1 MDEMPLTSE
10 KVIKGCCTSLG
21 DRPDVQFHVKELAGK
36 RLCPIKGA
44 MKTLENVVDYLTGTM
59 DFYVKMTRRN
69 PAQSF
74 RCRTKGV
81 TTPPFYEADPT
92 CWLLEVA
99 TDSDRS
105 GNKLSRR
112 STSCGFVFLGEFR
125 FILVRG
131 PSVTLP

>member
-1 MDEMPLTSE
+1 M
-10 KVIKGCCTSLG
+10 
-21 DRPDVQFHVKELAGK
+21 KE
-36 RLCPIKGA
+36 A
-44 MKTLENVVDYLTGTM
+44 MKTLENVVDYLAGTM
-59 DFYVKMTRRN
+59 NFYVKMIRRN

-81 TTPPFYEADPT
+81 IIPPFYEADPT

-99 TDSDRS
+99 TDSDWS

-112 STSCGFVFLGEFR
+112 SISCGFVVLGEFG